1 MRQESDN
8 KTERERERE
17 LTRERKNERER
28 QSAES
33 KWVRKRERL
42 TDIKCERERR
52 VFLTMTIFA

>member
-1 MRQESDN
+1 MIIRQ
-8 KTERERERE
+8 RERERE